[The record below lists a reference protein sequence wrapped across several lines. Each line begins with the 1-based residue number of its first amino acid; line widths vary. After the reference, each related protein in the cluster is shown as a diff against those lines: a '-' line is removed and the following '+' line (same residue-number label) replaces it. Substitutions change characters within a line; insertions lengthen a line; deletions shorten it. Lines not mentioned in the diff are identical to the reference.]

1 MGYGK
6 GTTASFFCP
15 SGPELKVI
23 SLPFLHLFRK
33 ANTFYD
39 LPKTQTCSRVFLF
52 DWKSLGLVDRLIH
65 SKVYLL

>member
-6 GTTASFFCP
+6 GTTAPFFCP

-33 ANTFYD
+33 ANICFTTHIKHKRAPGFS
-39 LPKTQTCSRVFLF
+39 P
-52 DWKSLGLVDRLIH
+52 LIGN
-65 SKVYLL
+65 LLALRTD